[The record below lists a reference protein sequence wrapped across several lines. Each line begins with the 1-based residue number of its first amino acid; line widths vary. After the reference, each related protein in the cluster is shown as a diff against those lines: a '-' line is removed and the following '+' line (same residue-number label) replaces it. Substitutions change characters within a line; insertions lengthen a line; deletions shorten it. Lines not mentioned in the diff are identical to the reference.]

1 MKHLPPYIQQVILRI
16 IWNLGTED
24 LFCIVSRD
32 RGLHLISDLNN
43 DSLISGISG
52 NKWKKNNITYEISK
66 YSETLPDE
74 VVDEE
79 ISRAFQLWAAIIPM
93 NITFVP
99 PGQVWNIDYMNSM
112 CIILRVIIKILLL
125 GWYKYTFWEIWSRRC
140 SLWRTWLSSSA
151 HFLPHYFLWWD
162 AKKFYSFWRP
172 RKLDREFN
180 RRCNFFN
187 IHFFILLFAKLI
199 PIIVCR
205 SRFFSNSFTRNR
217 PFFRLKTFECW
228 RFCYVAGT

>member
-1 MKHLPPYIQQVILRI
+1 M
-16 IWNLGTED
+16 
-24 LFCIVSRD
+24 FCIVSRD

-99 PGQVWNIDYMNSM
+99 PGQV
-112 CIILRVIIKILLL
+112 
-125 GWYKYTFWEIWSRRC
+125 
-140 SLWRTWLSSSA
+140 
-151 HFLPHYFLWWD
+151 
-162 AKKFYSFWRP
+162 
-172 RKLDREFN
+172 
-180 RRCNFFN
+180 
-187 IHFFILLFAKLI
+187 
-199 PIIVCR
+199 
-205 SRFFSNSFTRNR
+205 
-217 PFFRLKTFECW
+217 
-228 RFCYVAGT
+228 